1 MVVEFDKS
9 FLKIL
14 EKVNNPK
21 LFSKVEKIILSL
33 ENAEHLNKLSGIK
46 KLSGF
51 KNYYRI
57 KIGEYRLGME
67 KINKQTIRFILI
79 AHRKDIYKRFP

>member
-1 MVVEFDKS
+1 MVVEFDNS
-9 FLKIL
+9 FLKSL
-14 EKVNNPK
+14 EKVKNPK

-33 ENAEHLNKLSGIK
+33 ESTEQLNEVSSIK

-57 KIGEYRLGME
+57 KVGDYRLGIE

-79 AHRKDIYKRFP
+79 AHRKDIYKKFP